1 MTYTFHD
8 NMRCFLPTFRAQ
20 IDASDICTKL
30 REPGSIEKNI
40 THFPPSL
47 SQTRQDSDITCA
59 WSTHTGITRTNTNRP
74 LFKAQRLQVYGLE
87 ENCLLSVTWAWY
99 TTIPESNH
107 IIAVKTDNSIYLTY
121 PPNPAATL
129 REHHNMIISQNN
141 SAQHCTPFPVSTAL
155 KTLYAR
161 RYTLRQ
167 NKKKHQKNNRCDGMD
182 YILIIHICNIKWT
195 MSAM

>member
-1 MTYTFHD
+1 MTCTFHD

-107 IIAVKTDNSIYLTY
+107 IIAVKTDNSIYLVH
-121 PPNPAATL
+121 PPHTAATL

-167 NKKKHQKNNRCDGMD
+167 NKNNTRKLIDEMD
-182 YILIIHICNIKWT
+182 YILIIHIYNL
-195 MSAM
+195 